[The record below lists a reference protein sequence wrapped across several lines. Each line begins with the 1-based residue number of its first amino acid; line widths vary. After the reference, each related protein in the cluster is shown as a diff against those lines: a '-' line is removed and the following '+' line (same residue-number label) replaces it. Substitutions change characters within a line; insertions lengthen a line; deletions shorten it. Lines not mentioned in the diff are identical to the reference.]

1 MNLQPATWFRNL
13 AVWRCKISLSRL
25 TRVMGHG
32 SWGDGAMA
40 GRRHPFFVCLISISV
55 AMWLWLAWTFIGI
68 SDIRLPIFVSFKQDP
83 VWHCPIARQING
95 SISSTTA
102 YLLIKRVH
110 DCTLRSHTRSFGHTH
125 RAPQHVKSMPSLSGH
140 HIHNFH
146 FRPSCTIQQ

>member
-1 MNLQPATWFRNL
+1 MVSQFGCL
-13 AVWRCKISLSRL
+13 AMAKSRSHGSLGSW
-25 TRVMGHG
+25 VMGHG
-32 SWGDGAMA
+32 GMEQWREGDIPFLCVSYPYPSRCGFGLL
-40 GRRHPFFVCLISISV
+40 GRSSAFQTSDCRSSFLSNKTQC
-55 AMWLWLAWTFIGI
+55 GI
-68 SDIRLPIFVSFKQDP
+68 VQLQDKSTARSLP
-83 VWHCPIARQING
+83 
-95 SISSTTA
+95 TTA